1 MKGSLA
7 VGLVFALVLGFASPM
22 VFAEERSAEEIPD
35 MTAPVEE
42 APAEAAPAPEA
53 EAVEADPAEAP
64 APTEAPAEE
73 ANAAIEGSVSAVD
86 LKSENPSLTVKKAD
100 GTEAKV
106 DLDLDL
112 SLVLKGD
119 EEKALADLAA
129 GQNVKITQADFDGK
143 LVADTIEI
151 V

>member
-1 MKGSLA
+1 MKANL
-7 VGLVFALVLGFASPM
+7 VIGLVFALMLSLASPM
-22 VFAEERSAEEIPD
+22 VFAEEMAAEAVTEAV
-35 MTAPVEE
+35 APMEE
-42 APAEAAPAPEA
+42 TPAEAAPA
-53 EAVEADPAEAP
+53 
-64 APTEAPAEE
+64 EAPAEE
-73 ANAAIEGSVSAVD
+73 AEAAIEGAIAAVD
-86 LKSENPSLTVKKAD
+86 LKSENPNLTVKLAD

-119 EEKALADLAA
+119 EEVALEDLAA
-129 GQNVKITQADFDGK
+129 GQNVKVTQADFDGK

>member
-1 MKGSLA
+1 M
-7 VGLVFALVLGFASPM
+7 
-22 VFAEERSAEEIPD
+22 
-35 MTAPVEE
+35 
-42 APAEAAPAPEA
+42 
-53 EAVEADPAEAP
+53 
-64 APTEAPAEE
+64 
-73 ANAAIEGSVSAVD
+73 D
-86 LKSENPSLTVKKAD
+86 LKSENPSVTVKAAD

-119 EEKALADLAA
+119 EEMALEDLAA